1 MKIYNTSLSISSK
14 NTVYFW
20 YIYRHETEHIS
31 KIYFEYLMNLGH
43 FQTEIKKINIKLIIE
58 ERKQNLPERFK
69 YL

>member
-1 MKIYNTSLSISSK
+1 
-14 NTVYFW
+14 
-20 YIYRHETEHIS
+20 
-31 KIYFEYLMNLGH
+31 MNLGH